1 MISRRPREITAP
13 IDENII
19 VAERHVAR
27 GRWTTAELPFTIV
40 RRRRVQRGVQH
51 YDTTVADL
59 QQTKEEEEEEEN
71 QLWKFM
77 KRCEVDFRRPSFRA
91 ILSSRLLF
99 HEIFSPPRRKYPF
112 SLRRKKIS
120 TTRFRKPAPL
130 HGGYKVDFCLYE
142 HSRPRALRLRCNLH
156 ANQTCPRRH
165 RPIPRCSPEIKDCLE
180 NIGMCIWKA
189 KRKGVILYNYLI
201 ETTNLE
207 LFVYYNSFANSHLEL
222 CIVLLI

>member
-59 QQTKEEEEEEEN
+59 QQTKEEEEEEEEN
-71 QLWKFM
+71 HNYENLWNVARWTF
-77 KRCEVDFRRPSFRA
+77 VDRVFEQ
-91 ILSSRLLF
+91 SSRHDYYSTKYF
-99 HEIFSPPRRKYPF
+99 HLRDENIHFPFGEKKFPRHVFENLPRY
-112 SLRRKKIS
+112 
-120 TTRFRKPAPL
+120 T
-130 HGGYKVDFCLYE
+130 GKVDFCLYE

-180 NIGMCIWKA
+180 NICID
-189 KRKGVILYNYLI
+189 
-201 ETTNLE
+201 T
-207 LFVYYNSFANSHLEL
+207 
-222 CIVLLI
+222 CI

>member
-1 MISRRPREITAP
+1 MKIYETLRGGLSSTEFSSNPLVTIIYSTKYFHLR
-13 IDENII
+13 DENIHFPFG
-19 VAERHVAR
+19 EKKFPRHVF
-27 GRWTTAELPFTIV
+27 ENLPRYT
-40 RRRRVQRGVQH
+40 G
-51 YDTTVADL
+51 
-59 QQTKEEEEEEEN
+59 
-71 QLWKFM
+71 
-77 KRCEVDFRRPSFRA
+77 
-91 ILSSRLLF
+91 
-99 HEIFSPPRRKYPF
+99 
-112 SLRRKKIS
+112 
-120 TTRFRKPAPL
+120 
-130 HGGYKVDFCLYE
+130 KVDFCLYE